1 MRVEAVSRRRVE
13 ERTRP
18 PSFTTGPG
26 RDGMSGCL
34 TGAGAAGWRQPPD
47 VRHAD
52 GAPGGGRTGTRRM
65 ARADEPDVVDS
76 AAARLL
82 TRLTEQTASRRHY
95 AALLS
100 QSAAARV

>member
-65 ARADEPDVVDS
+65 APADEPDVDS